1 MSRLLFI
8 FIPFIILLSCNS
20 NKEPKK
26 EITTSQPKIAKSDRP
41 NLKEGKKKKEK
52 VVHFNITDENVVKK
66 LRAYGETNDETIILM
81 KTSKGNMK
89 IKLYKNTP
97 LHRANFIML
106 AKNQFY
112 ENTVFYRVIK
122 NFMIQGGDSD
132 AADRKQ
138 KKQQFGRYTIP
149 PEFKAENIHK
159 KGALSMA
166 REYENNPDK
175 RSVSFDFFFVQGEVY
190 SDLQLKAVEME
201 TNVSYSDEQRKIYT
215 TIGGAP
221 HLDNEHTV
229 FGEVIEGLDVIDS
242 IASARV
248 DHSNWPYTDIK
259 INIEIIE

>member
-1 MSRLLFI
+1 MIRLLYI
-8 FIPFIILLSCNS
+8 FIPFIILISCNS
-20 NKEPKK
+20 NKESK
-26 EITTSQPKIAKSDRP
+26 EELTTSKS
-41 NLKEGKKKKEK
+41 NIIKSEKTNSNSVKKKKEK
-52 VVHFNITDENVVKK
+52 AIQFNITDENVIKK
-66 LRAYGETNDETIILM
+66 LSTYGENNDETIILM

-106 AKNQFY
+106 AKNNFY

-132 AADRKQ
+132 ASDRKQ

-149 PEFKAENIHK
+149 AEFNANNIHK

-166 REYENNPDK
+166 REYENNPEK

-190 SDLQLKAVEME
+190 SDPQLKAVELE
-201 TNVSYSDEQRKIYT
+201 TNITYTEEQRNIYT

-229 FGEVIEGLDVIDS
+229 FGEVIEGLEIIDS

-248 DHSNWPYTDIK
+248 DHSYWPYTDIK